1 LLGGAVILSAALVET
16 EENRAVLAVWF
27 LVVGVVAAAIGFLL
41 LMIKTA
47 N

>member
-1 LLGGAVILSAALVET
+1 MFVAAALVET
-16 EENRAVLAVWF
+16 EENRGGLALWF

-41 LMIKTA
+41 LMIRTA